1 MDDVRPAA
9 DERGSA
15 IVTTSDSRLGRT
27 MFGIRL
33 IGVVAAP
40 LLLVLLS
47 GCMSAIDDT
56 SAFGFATTP
65 SAKQIAAAD
74 LADAPEISLKDGD
87 AAAPAPTDPAGAARN
102 ATPGASSSVA
112 ALLKP
117 AASEP
122 PARSVADE
130 KAVAAYAGASVAE
143 GDATSEDKGSG
154 DKGKAGGHSLFASLF
169 TDAKTRTPLPNA
181 DRTRNRRVILHRDGQ
196 EASDDSLPG
205 VDPTSLFEIGQR
217 ESANEDALDDV
228 MNSYRVAS
236 LVPGLARLA
245 PNGLKVRSDDVDTA
259 CFPRKLVSMLDAI
272 GRRFGSQPVITSGYR
287 SPAHNAAV
295 HGATH
300 SEHMNCNA
308 ADLVVPGV
316 DHLMVA
322 AYVRSLPDRGGV
334 GTYCHTTAIH
344 VNVGRRRD
352 WNWRCRQQQ

>member
-1 MDDVRPAA
+1 
-9 DERGSA
+9 
-15 IVTTSDSRLGRT
+15 

-33 IGVVAAP
+33 IGFVAAP
-40 LLLVLLS
+40 LLLS

-56 SAFGFATTP
+56 SAFGFAGNP
-65 SAKQIAAAD
+65 SAKEGAAAD

-87 AAAPAPTDPAGAARN
+87 AAAQPATDPAATARQ
-102 ATPGASSSVA
+102 ATPGASSSAA

-122 PARSVADE
+122 PARSLADQ
-130 KAVAAYAGASVAE
+130 KAVAAYAGGRVAE
-143 GDATSEDKGSG
+143 GDATPAEKGSG
-154 DKGKAGGHSLFASLF
+154 DTRSGDEGKAGDHSLFASLF
-169 TDAKTRTPLPNA
+169 TDTKTRTPLPNA
-181 DRTRNRRVILHRDGQ
+181 DRTRNRRVIVHRDGQ

-217 ESANEDALDDV
+217 ESANEDAVDDV

-236 LVPGLARLA
+236 LVTGLARLA
-245 PNGLKVRSDDVDTA
+245 PNGLKVRSDDVETA
-259 CFPRKLVSMLDAI
+259 CFPQKLVSMLSAI
-272 GRRFGSQPVITSGYR
+272 GRRFGSQPVVTSGYR

-308 ADLVVPGV
+308 ADIVVPGV
-316 DHLMVA
+316 DHLAVA
-322 AYVRSLPDRGGV
+322 AYVRSLPERGGV

-344 VNVGRRRD
+344 IDVGRRRD